1 MNYFDTRKVG
11 LYSRASFIY
20 KFKTSTLT
28 PFVKPRNLLN
38 LAVRNIFL
46 HFYIQSWVTLKNTL
60 NVESYMM
67 SFNQSECI
75 NNKVVFKLRN
85 SFERVAAK
93 MDKCSINKKLS
104 DQF

>member
-1 MNYFDTRKVG
+1 MIVALKKNTNTEF
-11 LYSRASFIY
+11 
-20 KFKTSTLT
+20 
-28 PFVKPRNLLN
+28 
-38 LAVRNIFL
+38 
-46 HFYIQSWVTLKNTL
+46 KNTL